1 MRNGSS
7 RKKRQPR
14 QQSWAKLFRD
24 TADTAEKLAD
34 CMEDPESTEEQQE
47 AALKEFTWAVMKLQ
61 LGGAAIG

>member
-1 MRNGSS
+1 MA
-7 RKKRQPR
+7 KKTDATEIRTL
-14 QQSWAKLFRD
+14 AKLFRD

-34 CMEDPESTEEQQE
+34 CMEDPESTEEQAE

>member
-1 MRNGSS
+1 MA
-7 RKKRQPR
+7 KKTDATEIRTL
-14 QQSWAKLFRD
+14 AKLFRD
-24 TADTAEKLAD
+24 TADTAEKVAD

>member
-1 MRNGSS
+1 MA
-7 RKKRQPR
+7 KKTDATEIREM
-14 QQSWAKLFRD
+14 AKLFRD

-34 CMEDPESTEEQQE
+34 CIEDTESTEKQQE

>member
-1 MRNGSS
+1 MA
-7 RKKRQPR
+7 KKTDATEIRTL
-14 QQSWAKLFRD
+14 AKLFRD

-34 CMEDPESTEEQQE
+34 CIEDPESTEEQQE

>member
-1 MRNGSS
+1 MA
-7 RKKRQPR
+7 KKTDATEIREM
-14 QQSWAKLFRD
+14 AKLFRE

-34 CMEDPESTEEQQE
+34 CIEDPESTEEQQE

>member
-1 MRNGSS
+1 MA
-7 RKKRQPR
+7 KKNDAKEIREM
-14 QQSWAKLFRD
+14 AKLFRE

-34 CMEDPESTEEQQE
+34 CIEDPESTEEQQE

>member
-1 MRNGSS
+1 MA
-7 RKKRQPR
+7 KKTDATEIREM
-14 QQSWAKLFRD
+14 AKLFRD

-34 CMEDPESTEEQQE
+34 CIEDPESTEEQQE

>member
-1 MRNGSS
+1 MA
-7 RKKRQPR
+7 KKTDTTEIRTL
-14 QQSWAKLFRD
+14 AKLFRD